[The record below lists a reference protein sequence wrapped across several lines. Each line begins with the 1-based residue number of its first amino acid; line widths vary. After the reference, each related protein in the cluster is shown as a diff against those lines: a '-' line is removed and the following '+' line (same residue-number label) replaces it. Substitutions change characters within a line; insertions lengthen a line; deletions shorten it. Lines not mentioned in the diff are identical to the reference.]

1 METTVLEENVDV
13 VAEGAFLDTGRL
25 EERVPDAD
33 FIVLEDTFVLNDEAL
48 GLEVLDADVTLELTD
63 FFVEVEEIWEELLV
77 KVAEDLE
84 VAVLSTNISE
94 YVIIVAVYLT
104 VEQHMMR

>member
-1 METTVLEENVDV
+1 VETTVLEENVDV